1 MVRLG
6 RGREMCT
13 LCGQVVTIKEIYAKD
28 QSYFIEEDNGW
39 FWTDEMF
46 EGLIKT
52 TKQLGKI
59 IFAEYGILKDYSKQ
73 IGLQLGFSFGCK
85 IVRRQRRISTVF
97 INYENDENI
106 RPKKRDRFGE
116 KCASDF
122 ERRKSELRIRT
133 Y

>member
-1 MVRLG
+1 
-6 RGREMCT
+6 MCT

-59 IFAEYGILKDYSKQ
+59 IFA
-73 IGLQLGFSFGCK
+73 
-85 IVRRQRRISTVF
+85 
-97 INYENDENI
+97 
-106 RPKKRDRFGE
+106 
-116 KCASDF
+116 
-122 ERRKSELRIRT
+122 
-133 Y
+133 